1 MIKRN
6 LSVFGRKKKE
16 FRVAEQD
23 NDKMADL
30 EDDRFT
36 PEEAR
41 MVIKMIEDVERE
53 EADELDRKKDQ
64 KSA

>member
-1 MIKRN
+1 MA
-6 LSVFGRKKKE
+6 KE
-16 FRVAEQD
+16 TNNQPTEL
-23 NDKMADL
+23 ADAK
-30 EDDRFT
+30 FT

-53 EADELDRKKDQ
+53 EADELDRQKDQ